1 MKKLTRIS
9 LVLIVC
15 LSIISCKK
23 EQKKVVEQSE
33 ETVIDYTLNINTAKI
48 SWTAYKTTDKIAVKG
63 EFTKIDISNN
73 SKTSKTISEV
83 INETEFSIP
92 VSSVFS
98 NNEVRDNKLKQFF
111 FGVMDATELLTGK
124 VNIDDNEN
132 GTLTVTM
139 NSITNTV
146 PFTYTITDKEFSL
159 VGIMNLNDWNG
170 QQAVDSLNKACLNL
184 HKAADSISKTW
195 NEVKINA
202 SISFNK
208 NQ

>member
-73 SKTSKTISEV
+73 SKTSKTTSEV

-124 VNIDDNEN
+124 VSIDGNEN

>member
-73 SKTSKTISEV
+73 SKTSKTTSEV